1 MAQPPSPTWVG
12 EQFISKYYDVLAKL
26 PKHLHRFYKENS
38 TFSVA
43 DVQPG
48 GHAVV
53 GTASGNLEDIQ
64 EKVMSTIANAQVA
77 SDMSLDAQ
85 FSQGN
90 GVLLQVS
97 GTMNLQGVDR
107 KFVQVFFLATQ
118 EKGYYVLNDMLRIF
132 PPEPARDMRPVE
144 NGFVAPPAIAAP
156 TYGLAPSQLT
166 AQLQPRVDIAPGV
179 APVPAPVL
187 AVPTPSVIAQ
197 PLPATEAEALVQ
209 EKPAAAPAAVG
220 PATAAAVVPTPAP
233 AAVTVLVPAVSPP
246 GPPPVAQS
254 AVPAP
259 AAAVHPAPT
268 APVAPKQM
276 APQQATPSGSVGSAS
291 SAPLP
296 PPPPA
301 NLSWAE
307 RARLAS
313 AAPVA
318 PVSASKP
325 VTPAKAPPP
334 ALPVALP
341 EVPAM
346 EATVLPTV
354 STALAPSDTDAPAES
369 QGDADVDTRA
379 PEVLEPVP
387 AAAGNDPG
395 FGVYVQ
401 GIPQT
406 GDLKK
411 LLSDE
416 FAQFG
421 PFGPGGVNVIRSP
434 RFGMVAYIFYQ
445 DEKSRNAA
453 REASGKLRLPDSDKP
468 VKILGMLPEFER
480 GFAPRGG
487 GRSERGRG
495 SGMGS
500 GYRGGRGGFDGNR
513 GRGGRSESGRGERQ
527 MGGPG
532 GRGGRGG
539 DRVGRGGGSGRGP
552 RDANSGP
559 AAPKQS

>member
-1 MAQPPSPTWVG
+1 MAQPPSPAWVG

-53 GTASGNLEDIQ
+53 GTVSGNLEDIQ

-132 PPEPARDMRPVE
+132 PPEPVRDMRPVE
-144 NGFVAPPAIAAP
+144 NGFVAPAIAAP
-156 TYGLAPSQLT
+156 TYGLAPSQLP
-166 AQLQPRVDIAPGV
+166 AQLQPRVDIAP
-179 APVPAPVL
+179 AMAPVL
-187 AVPTPSVIAQ
+187 AVSTPSVIAQ
-197 PLPATEAEALVQ
+197 SLPATEAEALVQ
-209 EKPAAAPAAVG
+209 EKPAAALATVFG
-220 PATAAAVVPTPAP
+220 PATAPAEVPTPAP
-233 AAVTVLVPAVSPP
+233 PAVTVLDPAVSPP
-246 GPPPVAQS
+246 APPAVAQS
-254 AVPAP
+254 AAP
-259 AAAVHPAPT
+259 ALAAAAHPAPT
-268 APVAPKQM
+268 APKQM
-276 APQQATPSGSVGSAS
+276 APQQTTSSGSVGSAS
-291 SAPLP
+291 SAPLA

-318 PVSASKP
+318 PASASKP

-334 ALPVALP
+334 ALPVSLP

-346 EATVLPTV
+346 EATVLPAA
-354 STALAPSDTDAPAES
+354 SSALAPSDTDAPAGS
-369 QGDADVDTRA
+369 QGDADVETRA
-379 PEVLEPVP
+379 PEVLEPVT

-453 REASGKLRLPDSDKP
+453 REASGKLRLLDSDKP

-487 GRSERGRG
+487 GRIERGRG

-539 DRVGRGGGSGRGP
+539 DRGGRGGGSGRGP

-559 AAPKQS
+559 AGPKQS

>member
-53 GTASGNLEDIQ
+53 GTATGTLEDIQ
-64 EKVMSTIANAQVA
+64 EKVMSTIANAVVA

-144 NGFVAPPAIAAP
+144 NGFVAPPALAAP

-166 AQLQPRVDIAPGV
+166 PQLQPRADIAPGM
-179 APVPAPVL
+179 APVL
-187 AVPTPSVIAQ
+187 AVPLPPAVVQ
-197 PLPATEAEALVQ
+197 PLPVTEAEAMVQ
-209 EKPAAAPAAVG
+209 EKPAAAPAMVSG
-220 PATAAAVVPTPAP
+220 PTIAPVVAPPPAP
-233 AAVTVLVPAVSPP
+233 AAVPILVPAVS
-246 GPPPVAQS
+246 S
-254 AVPAP
+254 PAP
-259 AAAVHPAPT
+259 PTVAPSAAPTPAPT
-268 APVAPKQM
+268 ATAQPAPTAAVAPKQT
-276 APQQATPSGSVGSAS
+276 APQQTTPSASVGSAP
-291 SAPLP
+291 SASVALPLS
-296 PPPPA
+296 A

-307 RARLAS
+307 RARLAP
-313 AAPVA
+313 AASVA
-318 PVSASKP
+318 QASASKP
-325 VTPAKAPPP
+325 VTPAKAPPL
-334 ALPVALP
+334 AVP

-346 EATVLPTV
+346 EATVLPAA
-354 STALAPSDTDAPAES
+354 SSEIAPSDTDAPAES
-369 QGDADVDTRA
+369 QGDVDVDTRA

-487 GRSERGRG
+487 GRGERGRG

-539 DRVGRGGGSGRGP
+539 DRGGRGGGSGRGP
-552 RDANSGP
+552 RDVNSGP
-559 AAPKQS
+559 AGPKQS